1 MYIAAQIISAAA
13 SIYLILIFF
22 RILISWF
29 SGVEFGKP
37 YRMLA
42 SITDPYLNY
51 FRRFD
56 FMRVGAIDLSPLA
69 GMLVLVVVADV
80 FSTFARTGSI
90 GIGIIL
96 AIILNSLWGVVGFVL
111 TLFTILVIIRFV
123 AALMNASTVH
133 PFIRTIDMII
143 TPVMNLIHRTF
154 FKNRFLT
161 FRTGLA
167 ITGALLIAVNLLG
180 NFLIGRAVLLLESL
194 PV

>member
-1 MYIAAQIISAAA
+1 METVARILSGIA

-29 SGVEFGKP
+29 SGVDFGKP
-37 YRMLA
+37 YRMLT

-51 FRRFD
+51 FRRFR
-56 FMRVGAIDLSPLA
+56 FMQVGAIDLSPLA

-90 GIGIIL
+90 GVGIVL
-96 AIILNSLWGVVGFVL
+96 AIILDSLWGVIAFVL
-111 TLFTILVIIRFV
+111 TLFIILVIIRFV
-123 AALMNASTVH
+123 AALLNASTVH

-154 FKNRFLT
+154 FKNRFIT

-167 ITGALLIAVNLLG
+167 ITGALLLAVNLLG
-180 NFLIGRAVLLLESL
+180 GYLIGKLALLLHSL